1 MQHSYETYFPTDSEA
16 RDWRAAGA
24 RRWIALILFVSLVA
38 CVLGALVIP
47 GALGFIVGQQQL
59 EEQTHEAAIQ
69 HYNRGLGYLA
79 ENYPELAFAE
89 FQIALKYDYTYEP
102 ARKKLLELQAKSNPA
117 GRGLPAAQQED
128 RVAATLY
135 AEARN
140 LIAQKQWEDASRRL
154 EQLRTLQAD
163 FRAAEVTA
171 LLYQAYVEGGKE
183 AVASGH
189 IETARERFD
198 GALSVRNGDAQVQ
211 TFRDLAVLY
220 LEGKQ
225 AVGYNWQ
232 TAIQKFTL
240 LYQRDPNY
248 ADVKKQL
255 ADAHAQYGDV
265 AAKTSPCLAA
275 REYDSALALNQDAAV
290 AQKRTQVMAQ
300 CKQVITSPPTPTATA
315 APGTESFAYK
325 IAPAIE
331 TKSCVGAGDI
341 SGVVRDAL
349 GKPMANA
356 LVGYSTDGTNFAT
369 ARTNAN
375 GQYQFALNKEPGTFT
390 IAVLSADGKTPNPMQ
405 ATAQYPGGNA
415 IGCHIVIDWQRVQ

>member
-1 MQHSYETYFPTDSEA
+1 MQYSHETDLSAHDDA
-16 RDWRAAGA
+16 RDAGA
-24 RRWIALILFVSLVA
+24 RRWIALLLFVSLIA

-69 HYNRGLGYLA
+69 HFNRGLGYLA

-102 ARKKLLELQAKSNPA
+102 ARQKLLELQAKSNPA
-117 GRGLPAAQQED
+117 GRGTPAAHQED
-128 RVAATLY
+128 LVAATLY
-135 AEARN
+135 NEARG
-140 LIAQKQWEDASRRL
+140 LIAQKQWDDAILRL
-154 EQLRTLQAD
+154 EQLRTLQAN
-163 FRAAEVTA
+163 FRSAEVKS
-171 LLYQAYVEGGKE
+171 LLYQAYVEDGKE

-198 GALSVRNGDAQVQ
+198 GALAIGNGDPRIQ
-211 TFRDLAVLY
+211 TQRELAVLY

-225 AVGYNWQ
+225 DAGYNWQ

-255 ADAHAQYGDV
+255 ADAHTQYGDI
-265 AAKTSPCLAA
+265 AAKTSPCLAV
-275 REYDSALALNQDAAV
+275 REYDGALALVQEAV
-290 AQKRTQVMAQ
+290 VSQKRAQAMTQ
-300 CKQVITSPPTPTATA
+300 CKQVISSPPTPTATA
-315 APGTESFAYK
+315 APGAESFAYK
-325 IAPAIE
+325 IA
-331 TKSCVGAGDI
+331 TDNKSCVGVGDI

-356 LVGYSTDGTNFAT
+356 LVGYSNDGTNFTT
-369 ARTNAN
+369 ARTSAN
-375 GQYQFALNKEPGTFT
+375 GQYQVALNKEPGTFT
-390 IAVLSADGKTPNPMQ
+390 LAVLSTDGKTPNPMS
-405 ATAQYPGGNA
+405 ATVQYPGGNA
-415 IGCHIVIDWQRVQ
+415 TGCHIVVDWQKVQ